1 MLDTMCSYHTLN
13 ETVNKIYHSHFSIL
27 LNLPNEL
34 CLVILS
40 TGKRYGI
47 KSPPVLRPIYSQD
60 VEHDLR
66 IKFWWNTN

>member
-34 CLVILS
+34 CLVINSQVFLS

-66 IKFWWNTN
+66 IKF

>member
-27 LNLPNEL
+27 INLPNEL

-66 IKFWWNTN
+66 IKF

>member
-34 CLVILS
+34 CLEQSSFLS

-47 KSPPVLRPIYSQD
+47 KSSPSSKAYIFTRCGA
-60 VEHDLR
+60 
-66 IKFWWNTN
+66 

>member
-34 CLVILS
+34 YLVIN
-40 TGKRYGI
+40 
-47 KSPPVLRPIYSQD
+47 SQVFYQQKKD
-60 VEHDLR
+60 ME
-66 IKFWWNTN
+66 